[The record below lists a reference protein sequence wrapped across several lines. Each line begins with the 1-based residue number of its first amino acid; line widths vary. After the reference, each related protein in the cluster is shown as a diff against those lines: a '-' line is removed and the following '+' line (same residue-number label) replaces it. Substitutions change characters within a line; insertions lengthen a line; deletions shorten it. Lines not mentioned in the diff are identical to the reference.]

1 MGGINKF
8 SSSQIEAMI
17 EVIGVGLNLSAGTL
31 TSILS
36 KNFTFSEGTGAV
48 YEMSAVD
55 GSSFQPALAVII
67 ENSGLLDGKCIALVK
82 YIDVQNILS
91 IFMNGDVIPD
101 DNFELD
107 ELTFSTVKE
116 IINQAVSACAVQLSE
131 FLGGNVQMSLSD
143 VVSFESNDMFAAEF
157 GGADY
162 AMVLDYGFSIENS
175 VNSSLMC
182 VIPENL
188 AGQLDE
194 KVNASSAEPEII
206 DSKPQEAEPEHDN
219 NYISPSSYSGR
230 KTHKS
235 SERQINIQSGQFPD
249 FSKQTSAAAKGLN
262 GNMDILMDVPLNVSI
277 EIGKTKKKMKEILEF
292 GQGTIIALEKQ
303 AGAPVDV
310 VVNGQLIA
318 RGDVV
323 VIDDNFGVRITE
335 VIGNTPLL
343 HEEQGG

>member
-1 MGGINKF
+1 MGGINNF
-8 SSSQIEAMI
+8 SDSQIESMI
-17 EVIGVGLNLSAGTL
+17 EVINIGLNLSAGTL

-36 KNFTFSEGTGAV
+36 KDFIFSGGTGCV
-48 YEMSAVD
+48 SELNAVD
-55 GSSFQPALAVII
+55 GSAFQPAIAMLI
-67 ENSGLLDGKCIALVK
+67 ENSGILSGKCIVLIK
-82 YIDVQNILS
+82 YTDVQNIIS
-91 IFMNGDVIPD
+91 IFMNGDVVPG

-116 IINQAVSACAVQLSE
+116 ITNQAVNACAAQLSE
-131 FLGGNVQMSLSD
+131 FLGGD
-143 VVSFESNDMFAAEF
+143 VAMTLIDAVMFESNDLFASELSGNSSAL
-157 GGADY
+157 
-162 AMVLDYGFSIENS
+162 VLDYGFTVSDSLNS
-175 VNSSLMC
+175 NIMC

-188 AGQLDE
+188 TVQINDR
-194 KVNASSAEPEII
+194 VNAPMPEPEL
-206 DSKPQEAEPEHDN
+206 DDKKAYDEDVSDG
-219 NYISPSSYSGR
+219 YTGTSSYSSR

-235 SERQINIQSGQFPD
+235 TENQVNIQNGQFPD
-249 FSKQTSAAAKGLN
+249 FSKQTSSAAKSLN

-292 GQGTIIALEKQ
+292 GQGTIIALDKQ

-335 VIGNTPLL
+335 VIGNAPLL
-343 HEEQGG
+343 HDEQGG